1 MEFSMNISKE
11 ELDVLCNEL
20 GRIYNLMREDYDNVH
35 SDLLRIKM
43 LSCWKEL
50 QFYLDSLATP

>member
-1 MEFSMNISKE
+1 MSISKE

-20 GRIYNLMREDYDNVH
+20 GRIYNLMREDFDDVD

-50 QFYLDSLATP
+50 QFYLDSLATL